1 MSQSTQ
7 PVTYKSKLQGARV
20 LILGGSS
27 GVGFGVAQALLEHG
41 ASVIISSSSPDRVAK
56 AVQRLEASHPQG
68 HVQGIACNLGS
79 QEHLVSDVGKLV
91 TEVAKGGKLDHVV
104 HTAGDAMAIGK
115 LEDFSLAEIQQ
126 AGMVRFF
133 SPFIVAQHLRKLLK
147 DGPASSYIM
156 TTGGASERPMPDW
169 TVVLSYITGL
179 VGMMRGLA
187 KDLAPIRVNLVA
199 LGPVET
205 ELWDSF
211 RAQGAY
217 EAVKESFEKGMATG
231 TIGKV
236 EDIVESYLYLMKD
249 KNATG
254 STVTSNGGM
263 VLM

>member
-7 PVTYKSKLQGARV
+7 PVTYKSKLEGARV

-56 AVQRLEASHPQG
+56 AVQRLEASCPHG

-79 QEHLVSDVGKLV
+79 QEHLVSDVDKLA

-104 HTAGDAMAIGK
+104 HTAGDALAIGK
-115 LEDFSLAEIQQ
+115 LEDFSLTQIQQ

-133 SPFIVAQHLRKLLK
+133 SPLIVAQHLRKLLK
-147 DGPASSYIM
+147 EGPASSYIL
-156 TTGGASERPMPDW
+156 TTSVSERPMPDW

-205 ELWDSF
+205 ELWDAF
-211 RAQGAY
+211 RAKGTY
-217 EAVKESFEKGMATG
+217 EAVKESSEKGMATG

-236 EDIVESYLYLMKD
+236 EDVVESYLYLMKD

-263 VLM
+263 ALM